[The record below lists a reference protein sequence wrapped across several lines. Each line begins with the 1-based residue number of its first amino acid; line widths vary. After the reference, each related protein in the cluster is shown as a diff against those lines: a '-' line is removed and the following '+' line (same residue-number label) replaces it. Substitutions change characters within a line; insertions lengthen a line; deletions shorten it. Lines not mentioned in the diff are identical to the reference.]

1 MFWKNQISNRV
12 VTRGARERWTSL
24 LPDSIAE
31 ALLCSP
37 RITIVDGDIIAEKI
51 GLSDEMWNTL
61 EQTVN
66 ITIHSASSINLLSGL
81 PKMSR
86 SVIQP
91 TLELAECSLKF
102 RNLERFVYISIAYCN
117 THLWKLTEAA
127 DVPVQEDIY
136 PLGQEKDSGQQ
147 ALEAW
152 NEVQTT
158 GTSHEYRSY
167 DFPFAYAYAKH
178 LTERLITHKFNKHD
192 ISNKLLIIRPSA
204 IAPAI
209 ELPYQGFSSPAST
222 PSTVLAASIVLY
234 PGRHMV
240 IAGRCQDPWKETTMD
255 EVPVDVVVDRLL
267 IHTAFATSGC
277 IHAV

>member
-1 MFWKNQISNRV
+1 M
-12 VTRGARERWTSL
+12 
-24 LPDSIAE
+24 
-31 ALLCSP
+31 
-37 RITIVDGDIIAEKI
+37 
-51 GLSDEMWNTL
+51 
-61 EQTVN
+61 
-66 ITIHSASSINLLSGL
+66 
-81 PKMSR
+81 
-86 SVIQP
+86 
-91 TLELAECSLKF
+91 
-102 RNLERFVYISIAYCN
+102 
-117 THLWKLTEAA
+117 TEAA

-209 ELPYQGFSSPAST
+209 EFPYQGFSSPAST

-277 IHAV
+277 IHAVRGENERFPFEAWWKPLMGKRRIPWRVKPAWKEVDWHSSKSHPSARIYKVLGASFAFSQEDS